1 MSVKQYL
8 TDINYLVME
17 IRLSQQVAAK
27 IALVQAALEYSSPRD
42 VVMLIL
48 DARRFRWDLKLSGMS
63 QSTTSKSAISQS
75 TISQSRISKPVP
87 SIRLKLDKRH
97 QCWVKDYA
105 TERGISASAATNLIV
120 SEYLSGVKSIENL
133 PTPQPQ
139 KISPPKPEETTNKA
153 KGAAL
158 LSSLRR

>member
-1 MSVKQYL
+1 
-8 TDINYLVME
+8 ME
-17 IRLSQQVAAK
+17 IRLSKQVAAK
-27 IALVQAALEYSSPRD
+27 VVGVQAALEYSSPRD

-48 DARRFRWDLKLSGMS
+48 DVRRFGWDLKLSVVS
-63 QSTTSKSAISQS
+63 QSAIPQAG
-75 TISQSRISKPVP
+75 ISKPVS

-97 QCWVKDYA
+97 QCWVKDYG
-105 TERGISASAATNLIV
+105 TERGISASAAINLIV
-120 SEYLSGVKSIENL
+120 SEYLAGIKSIENL

-139 KISPPKPEETTNKA
+139 QISPPKPEETTNKT

>member
-1 MSVKQYL
+1 
-8 TDINYLVME
+8 ME
-17 IRLSQQVAAK
+17 IRLSKQVAIK
-27 IALVQAALEYSSPRD
+27 VVGVQAALEYSSPRD

-48 DARRFRWDLKLSGMS
+48 DVRRFGWDLKLSVVS
-63 QSTTSKSAISQS
+63 QSAIPQAG
-75 TISQSRISKPVP
+75 ISKPVS

-97 QCWVKDYA
+97 QCWVKDYG
-105 TERGISASAATNLIV
+105 TERGISASAAINLIV
-120 SEYLSGVKSIENL
+120 SEYLAGIKSIENL

-139 KISPPKPEETTNKA
+139 QISPPKPEETTNKA

>member
-1 MSVKQYL
+1 
-8 TDINYLVME
+8 ME

-48 DARRFRWDLKLSGMS
+48 DARRFGWELKLSGMS
-63 QSTTSKSAISQS
+63 QSTTSKSAISKS
-75 TISQSRISKPVP
+75 TISQSHISKPVS

-97 QCWVKDYA
+97 QCWVKDYG
-105 TERGISASAATNLIV
+105 TERGISTSAAINLIV
-120 SEYLSGVKSIENL
+120 SEYLAGLKSIENL

-139 KISPPKPEETTNKA
+139 KISVSKPEESTNQR
-153 KGAAL
+153 KGAEL
-158 LSSLRR
+158 LSSLKR

>member
-1 MSVKQYL
+1 
-8 TDINYLVME
+8 ME

-48 DARRFRWDLKLSGMS
+48 DARRFGWELKLSGMS
-63 QSTTSKSAISQS
+63 QSTTSKS
-75 TISQSRISKPVP
+75 TISQSRISKPVS

-97 QCWVKDYA
+97 QCWVKDYG
-105 TERGISASAATNLIV
+105 TERGISTSAAINLIV
-120 SEYLSGVKSIENL
+120 SEYLAGLKSIDNL
-133 PTPQPQ
+133 PTAQPQ
-139 KISPPKPEETTNKA
+139 QISSPKPEESINKA

-158 LSSLRR
+158 LSSLKR